1 MQRTRTGL
9 LTGLLATGVLVQ
21 GVSRW
26 RADVGLIRAAG
37 GSTARRLLSL
47 IIVVAAAVASAPL
60 QIARPASTS
69 AVDAL
74 RAGQSSRPNI
84 VVILT
89 DDMTPGELVAM
100 PRTRQLIGQR
110 GVTFAQSFA
119 PFPLCCPSRVT
130 MLTGQYAHNHGVLGN
145 GPTDKYHPEGGF
157 AGFKTD
163 GNTLATWLDRADY
176 QTVWIGKYLNGYG
189 EAGSPARKP
198 PGWDGWRGTL
208 GGSYRTF
215 AVFERG
221 MRVEYRDTY
230 RTTWTN
236 RAAVD
241 AIQMRVPRTAPLF
254 LFVSHLAPHNGGPV
268 DPDDPTQLGIGT
280 PSPAPA
286 DRNEFRGVALPK
298 SPAFNE
304 EDVGDKPLIVRSK
317 PLLTDAQ
324 VRALRELHQQ
334 SLESLQ
340 AVDRGVAAIVGALRA
355 AGELDNTIIVF
366 TSDNGL
372 MMGEHRIIE
381 SKSVPYE
388 PALSVPLLM
397 RGPGVP
403 AGVVR
408 QQLVGTVDLAPT
420 VAGLAHAV
428 PTRVFDGTSL
438 MPLALDPSAMEGRD
452 LVIEMGPTRIG
463 GPMGF
468 TGLRTRRYT
477 YVVRPSGERELYDLQ
492 EDPFQHF
499 NLIGSPDLDPDLE
512 ATLAE
517 QYIEMRD
524 CAGEECREQ
533 TPY

>member
-1 MQRTRTGL
+1 M
-9 LTGLLATGVLVQ
+9 
-21 GVSRW
+21 
-26 RADVGLIRAAG
+26 
-37 GSTARRLLSL
+37 ARRLLIL

-60 QIARPASTS
+60 QIARPASPS
-69 AVDAL
+69 AAEAL
-74 RAGQSSRPNI
+74 RAGQAPRPNI

-89 DDMTPGELVAM
+89 DDMTPRELVAM

-119 PFPLCCPSRVT
+119 PFPLCCPSRVS

-145 GPTDKYHPEGGF
+145 GPTDRHHPEGGF

-163 GNTLATWLDRADY
+163 GNTLATWLNRADY

-208 GGSYRTF
+208 GGSYR
-215 AVFERG
+215 AFEVYEQGR
-221 MRVEYRDTY
+221 RVDYRDTY

-241 AIQMRVPRTAPLF
+241 AIQRRVPRKAPLF

-268 DPDDPTQLGIGT
+268 DPDDPKRLRIGT

-286 DRNEFRGVALPK
+286 DRNDFRGVALPK

-304 EDVGDKPLIVRSK
+304 KDVRDKPLMVRNK
-317 PLLTDAQ
+317 PVLTDAQ

-334 SLESLQ
+334 SLESLK
-340 AVDRGVAAIVGALRA
+340 AVDRGVAAVVGALRA

-381 SKSVPYE
+381 SKSTPYE
-388 PALSVPLLM
+388 PALRVPLLM

-420 VAGLAHAV
+420 VAELARAV

-438 MPLALDPSAMEGRD
+438 MPLARDPSAMAGRD
-452 LVIEMGPTRIG
+452 LVIEMGPSRIG
-463 GPMGF
+463 GPMAF

-477 YVVRPSGERELYDLQ
+477 YVVRRSGERELYDMQ
-492 EDPFQHF
+492 QDPFQLF

-512 ATLAE
+512 ATLIE
-517 QYIEMRD
+517 QHARMHD
-524 CAGEECREQ
+524 CAGEECLAQ
-533 TPY
+533 TPH